1 MRTFA
6 LDSPACRCFYVDA
19 RMVHRGMSEH
29 HSSSTRRLSSTET
42 AITDAFHAL
51 ALGKRYEAIRVV
63 DIISHAGVG
72 KSTFY
77 EHFSGKDDVLLSAMQ
92 PILLTLA
99 TAASGRAARSYVRPV
114 IEHLWERRSVA
125 RPIIDST
132 AASILQRRLADAI
145 ARHGGR
151 WAGAGDT
158 PLFAVGIAAAQL
170 SMLRCWLAGHVTAT
184 VDMMTDQL
192 IACSRLRDGNLTL

>member
-1 MRTFA
+1 
-6 LDSPACRCFYVDA
+6 
-19 RMVHRGMSEH
+19 MSEH
-29 HSSSTRRLSSTET
+29 RSLNTRRLSSTET
-42 AITDAFHAL
+42 AIIEAFSTL
-51 ALGKRYEAIRVV
+51 VLGQRYSAIRVA
-63 DIISHAGVG
+63 DIIRQAGVG

-77 EHFSGKDDVLLSAMQ
+77 EHFKGKDDVLLSAMQ
-92 PILLTLA
+92 PVLLALA

-132 AASILQRRLADAI
+132 AASLLQRRLADAI
-145 ARHGGR
+145 ASHGGR
-151 WAGAGDT
+151 WTSSGDT
-158 PLFAVGIAAAQL
+158 SLFAVGIAAAQL

-192 IACSRLRDGNLTL
+192 IACSRLREGNRTS